1 MLDLAYMN
9 RTSVLVTLAELGPV
23 VAFFIAG
30 RFVDFYVAVAIL
42 MSGTVIAVATSWYLE
57 RHVPLLP
64 ILSALFVL
72 IGGAATLLFKE
83 ADAIIIAD
91 TVYYVLIASLLLSS
105 LLHGQLILK
114 NMFGLV
120 LAISDEGWRI
130 LSWRWFWFMTAA
142 AVANEVVRIL
152 ATPEFWVD
160 YRFYKT
166 IVVILFACY
175 QFTVSRRYRLPSEST
190 AWGVRLPVTIQPNN
204 NSTNQSQT
212 KP

>member
-1 MLDLAYMN
+1 MLNLAYMN

-30 RFVDFYVAVAIL
+30 RFVDFYTAVAIL
-42 MSGTVIAVATSWYLE
+42 MSGTFVAVAASWYLE

-91 TVYYVLIASLLLSS
+91 TVYYVLIAGILLTSLLRGPLV
-105 LLHGQLILK
+105 LK

-120 LAISDEGWRI
+120 FAMSDTGWRI
-130 LSWRWFWFMTAA
+130 LSWRWFWFMVAA
-142 AVANEVVRIL
+142 ALANEAVRIF

-175 QFTVSRRYRLPSEST
+175 QFTVSRRYRLPYEST
-190 AWGVRLPVTIQPNN
+190 AWGIRLPATIHTPDTAT
-204 NSTNQSQT
+204 SQSQT